1 MPKLPHIPLFAEFRE
16 FIVKGNAIDL
26 AVGLII
32 GAAFGA
38 VVTSLVNDILMP
50 PLGVLLGGVDFSQ
63 LSVQLVGAHKAGDTN
78 PINQMT
84 YAKDTPAVVISYGK
98 FINALIALL
107 IQGFAI
113 FLVVKAINRL
123 RRKPNPVPEA
133 PPAPPEDIR
142 LLTEIRDALKARP

>member
-1 MPKLPHIPLFAEFRE
+1 MGLIKEFKE

-38 VVTSLVNDILMP
+38 VVNSLVNDVIMP
-50 PLGVLLGGVDFSQ
+50 PVGALMGGIDFSS
-63 LSVQLVGAHKAGDTN
+63 LSYTVMDGVKAGQTHPVTQLVVE
-78 PINQMT
+78 
-84 YAKDTPAVVISYGK
+84 KDVAPVVIGYGK

-113 FLVVKAINRL
+113 FMVVKAINRL
-123 RRKPNPVPEA
+123 KRKADEAPAA
-133 PPAPPEDIR
+133 PPADIA
-142 LLTEIRDALKARP
+142 LLSEIRDLLKRR